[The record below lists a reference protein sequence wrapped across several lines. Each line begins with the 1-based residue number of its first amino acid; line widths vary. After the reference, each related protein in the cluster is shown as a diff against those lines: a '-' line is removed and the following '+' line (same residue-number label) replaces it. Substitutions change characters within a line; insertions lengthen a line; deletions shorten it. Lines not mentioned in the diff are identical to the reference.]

1 MKFDILQAIV
11 CVMSVLAGIFWVKSA
26 TVKPPS
32 VTSTQYDG
40 GGAFPAALAK
50 QGMWNAYAA
59 WCAAIAALF
68 QVLSF
73 ILPLLLE

>member
-59 WCAAIAALF
+59 
-68 QVLSF
+68 
-73 ILPLLLE
+73 

>member
-1 MKFDILQAIV
+1 MKFDFLQAIV

-26 TVKPPS
+26 TVKLPS

-50 QGMWNAYAA
+50 QGKWNAYAA

-73 ILPLLLE
+73 VLPLFT

>member
-26 TVKPPS
+26 MVKLPS
-32 VTSTQYDG
+32 VTTTQWDG
-40 GGAFPAALAK
+40 GGAFPAALAEQCK
-50 QGMWNAYAA
+50 WNACAA
-59 WCAAIAALF
+59 WSAAIAALF

-73 ILPLLLE
+73 LLPLWT